1 VRRGVALLAAVA
13 ASACSA
19 PAGAQPT
26 YRGLP
31 YRIDAERGA
40 EYRLVCK
47 FRAIRT
53 WGRMLAN
60 QYKVRD
66 KGPSRGRL
74 PSDNARCALTK
85 LGGRGAVVLTVMK
98 DRPYVIR
105 AETPGQPVKMEVS

>member
-1 VRRGVALLAAVA
+1 MRRGLALLAALA
-13 ASACSA
+13 ATAIAA
-19 PAGAQPT
+19 PATAQPAT
-26 YRGLP
+26 TGLP
-31 YRIDAERGA
+31 YRIEAERGA

-74 PSDNARCALTK
+74 PSDNARCVLTK
-85 LGGRGAVVLTVMK
+85 LGGRGAVVLTIVK
-98 DRPYVIR
+98 GGVRTAR
-105 AETPGQPVKMEVS
+105 AETPGQPVKLTVS